1 VNGSFVLHLAI
12 VLCGIGAV
20 AWGLP
25 AAHRLKPPLDTAAA
39 LVVLAGVLL
48 ALLGTL
54 LTAVPGF
61 FSRQIP

>member
-1 VNGSFVLHLAI
+1 VNGEYILHLAM

-25 AAHRLKPPLDTAAA
+25 AAHRLKPPMDTAAA
-39 LVVLAGVLL
+39 LVVVAGVLL

-54 LTAVPGF
+54 QAAVPGF
-61 FSRQIP
+61 FSG